1 VFRMQAVL
9 YSDLRQNLKHYLDI
23 AFDNHEP
30 VIVTR
35 SDNRN
40 VVILSLE
47 DYNSI
52 SETSYLL
59 SSENNT
65 KHVLSSLEK
74 ARNGKT
80 FKKELIE
87 K

>member
-1 VFRMQAVL
+1 MQAVL

-23 AFDNHEP
+23 ASDNHEP

-40 VVILSLE
+40 IVILSLD

-59 SSENNT
+59 STDNNS
-65 KHVLSSLEK
+65 KRLLSSIEK
-74 ARNGKT
+74 SRGGNT
-80 FKKELIE
+80 FEKDLIE
-87 K
+87 E

>member
-1 VFRMQAVL
+1 MQAVL
-9 YSDLRQNLKHYLDI
+9 YSDLRQNLKHYLDV
-23 AFDNHEP
+23 ASDDHEP

-40 VVILSLE
+40 VVILSLD

-52 SETSYLL
+52 TETSYLL

-65 KHVLSSLEK
+65 KRLLSSLEK
-74 ARNGKT
+74 ARSGKT
-80 FKKELIE
+80 FEKELIE
-87 K
+87 E